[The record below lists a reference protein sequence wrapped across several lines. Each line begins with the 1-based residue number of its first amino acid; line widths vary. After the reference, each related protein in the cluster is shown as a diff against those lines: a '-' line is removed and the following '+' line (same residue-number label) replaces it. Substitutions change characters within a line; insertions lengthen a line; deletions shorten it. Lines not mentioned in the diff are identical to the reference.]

1 MQTTETLATH
11 LEVALACSPQ
21 DTLSGLQDTDGSRR
35 RKAAE
40 VLARYLADRLSC
52 FEFSFER
59 DARAGVG
66 HPSLF
71 PE

>member
-1 MQTTETLATH
+1 MQTDTLATH
-11 LEVALACSPQ
+11 LEVALACTPQ

-40 VLARYLADRLSC
+40 VLARHLAERLAR
-52 FEFSFER
+52 FEFSYER
-59 DARAGVG
+59 DARTNPA

-71 PE
+71 AD